1 MSLGYRAVLRLP
13 ETVDAVA
20 LADDQ
25 MRSWLRGKLKSERRP
40 RNLLTTADWDG
51 PGVLKT
57 GPGSHLTVVRH
68 EGTDGSVREML
79 RHVEERESGT
89 WAVSVVAASLP
100 GAERNAQSLV
110 IELDVGD
117 VDPVT
122 AVTKGAPPNIV
133 KQLLETVE
141 IRDGATPLRATP
153 VIVRALEV
161 EELLQVILDP
171 ARNVAVVVAGALPG
185 VDVDPWRDALD
196 SLLRESRGVATG
208 YVLTPAAQ
216 IELARRLPDSHAVEP
231 TSIRTFAPQVDLDD
245 PADGL
250 RHRTLGPRT
259 LARHVQKTPKGIKVG
274 GYLPRAH
281 ARTSRQRFLDR
292 PLPSD
297 LSRTLRI
304 LSREELHLREV
315 PRLVAQRSG
324 TAPVDEVLVEPAT
337 PREARPEPVTKWDGL
352 ERRAPRLD
360 VVELGVAQ
368 YARVSLLLA
377 ELGAGGLEE
386 EHLEAAE
393 ASLARL
399 RGDAHATELFVAD
412 LEALEEERNELR
424 TDLELQELFTVDE
437 ARARRSAEAQVR
449 VLRRE
454 VAELQR
460 KLRAARVYDLYVESS
475 EDQGEDEP
483 DDVEG
488 IVELLLPCSGSKI
501 SQYVVFTGDP
511 NKAAEVDL
519 RDSQRRHR
527 GDLWEQVLVLY
538 DYARTKYQGN
548 VQGYLEDEMVTT
560 RKVTLRRFAKGESES
575 VMTSSKRAAQRL
587 LPVPPEV
594 DPAGR
599 VYMWSHF
606 KPPRADMF
614 APRLHFHDDTKNT
627 GKVFIGYIGR
637 HLDTTTKGN

>member
-1 MSLGYRAVLRLP
+1 MLGYRAVLRLP
-13 ETVDAVA
+13 EAVDAAA
-20 LADDQ
+20 LAEDQ

-40 RNLLTTADWDG
+40 RNVLTSADWEG
-51 PGVLKT
+51 PGVYET
-57 GPGSHLTVVRH
+57 GPGCRLTVVRH
-68 EGTDGSVREML
+68 EGADGSVREML
-79 RHVEERESGT
+79 RHVEERDSDIWT
-89 WAVSVVAASLP
+89 VSVIAASLP

-117 VDPVT
+117 VDAIT

-133 KQLLETVE
+133 RQLLETVE
-141 IRDGATPLRATP
+141 VHDGLTPLHATP
-153 VIVRALEV
+153 VIVRGPDV
-161 EELLQVILDP
+161 DDLLSVILDP

-185 VDVDPWRDALD
+185 VDIDPWRDALE

-216 IELARRLPDSHAVEP
+216 TELARRLPDSHAVEP

-259 LARHVQKTPKGIKVG
+259 LARHVQKTSKGIKVG

-281 ARTSRQRFLDR
+281 ARTARQRFLDR

-297 LSRTLRI
+297 LTRTLRI
-304 LSREELHLREV
+304 LSREELHLRQL
-315 PRLVAQRSG
+315 P
-324 TAPVDEVLVEPAT
+324 
-337 PREARPEPVTKWDGL
+337 RPETAQPGAAAVAGALAELQTAQGTLTEAFQGWDGV

-377 ELGAGGLEE
+377 DLGADGLEE
-386 EHLEAAE
+386 SKLEAAE

-399 RGDAHATELFVAD
+399 RSDAQATEHFLSD
-412 LEALEEERNELR
+412 LEALEGERNELR
-424 TDLELQELFTVDE
+424 GDLELQELFTVDE
-437 ARARRSAEAQVR
+437 AQARRVAEAQVR
-449 VLRRE
+449 ALRRE

-460 KLRAARVYDLYVESS
+460 KLRAAQVYDLYVDTS
-475 EDQGEDEP
+475 EEPIEDEP

-488 IVELLLPCSGSKI
+488 IVDLLLPASGSKI

-511 NKAAEVDL
+511 GKAAEVDL
-519 RDSQRRHR
+519 RDGQRRHR

-538 DYARTKYQGN
+538 AYARTKYLGN
-548 VQGYLEDEMVTT
+548 LQNYLEDETVTT
-560 RKVTLRRFAKGESES
+560 RKVTLRRFAKSESES
-575 VMTSSKRAAQRL
+575 VMTNSKMSAQRL
-587 LPVPPEV
+587 LPVPTAV

-614 APRLHFHDDTKNT
+614 APRLHFFDDTKNT

-637 HLDTTTKGN
+637 HLETTTKGN